1 MASDAGDDTGRS
13 FERALERV
21 ATSLAL
27 HQIREAARSQS
38 EDPEAADG
46 RPESRQTGKQGTT
59 TFVSVP
65 MDDERQRDQVTDAL
79 RARGVECEAVDGAT
93 GEPSVVIAERDR
105 GQAVDAA
112 RELVLEARRRRG
124 APTEERGIDLAQEC
138 RDMRRAAAE
147 IAAGAPSRVVELDER
162 AR

>member
-27 HQIREAARSQS
+27 HQVREAAKTRSAQ
-38 EDPEAADG
+38 PEGADE
-46 RPESRQTGKQGTT
+46 RPYSQQAGSPGTT

-65 MDDERQRDQVTDAL
+65 MDDERQRDQVADAL
-79 RARGVECEAVDGAT
+79 RSRGVECEAVDGAT

-105 GQAVDAA
+105 GQAIDAA
-112 RELVLEARRRRG
+112 RELVLEARRNRQ
-124 APTEERGIDLAQEC
+124 APPEERGLDLAQEC

-147 IAAGAPSRVVELDER
+147 IAAGAPSHVVELDER